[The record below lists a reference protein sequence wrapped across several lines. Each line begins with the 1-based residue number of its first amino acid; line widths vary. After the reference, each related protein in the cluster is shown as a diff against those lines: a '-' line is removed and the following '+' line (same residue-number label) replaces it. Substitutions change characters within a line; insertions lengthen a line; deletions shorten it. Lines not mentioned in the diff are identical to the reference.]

1 MRPVVHGRVATGYEL
16 VVERFREVIADGT
29 SSADCCVYV
38 DNERVVDLRAGRSA
52 DNVQCIFSAT
62 KGAVAACAN
71 LLIERGDLDPDAPV
85 TRYWPEFGAHG
96 KEGTTVRDL
105 LEHRAGVLAPDSPLD
120 VEQLGDWNAVCT
132 ALAAA
137 APAWQPG
144 RGAYGY
150 HAQSFGWLVG
160 ELIRRVDGR
169 ELVDFFAAEIGET
182 SGANIMLG
190 LLDSQASRLLDVAPA
205 EQASAPE
212 AGDADLSQFV
222 SPYTNRAMTLGGALP
237 EDAFA
242 IQSDP
247 RLRRLPIAATNGYA
261 NAVGLARMYAWL
273 LTEYS
278 PHTQCE
284 LTSTHTTGPDLVL
297 SSPACD
303 IEQHFSRGFE
313 VIQPITGSIAFG
325 HHGLGGTT
333 AYADPIHHL
342 AFAFTTTVAIVGP
355 PGLDSRAQTLAA
367 AVHESL
373 AQSSNSAERST
384 DASSE

>member
-1 MRPVVHGRVATGYEL
+1 
-16 VVERFREVIADGT
+16 
-29 SSADCCVYV
+29 
-38 DNERVVDLRAGRSA
+38 
-52 DNVQCIFSAT
+52 
-62 KGAVAACAN
+62 
-71 LLIERGDLDPDAPV
+71 
-85 TRYWPEFGAHG
+85 
-96 KEGTTVRDL
+96 
-105 LEHRAGVLAPDSPLD
+105 
-120 VEQLGDWNAVCT
+120 
-132 ALAAA
+132 
-137 APAWQPG
+137 
-144 RGAYGY
+144 
-150 HAQSFGWLVG
+150 
-160 ELIRRVDGR
+160 
-169 ELVDFFAAEIGET
+169 
-182 SGANIMLG
+182 
-190 LLDSQASRLLDVAPA
+190 
-205 EQASAPE
+205 
-212 AGDADLSQFV
+212 
-222 SPYTNRAMTLGGALP
+222 
-237 EDAFA
+237 
-242 IQSDP
+242 
-247 RLRRLPIAATNGYA
+247 
-261 NAVGLARMYAWL
+261 MYAWL